1 MLSTGREFDRLFIAM
16 LIVSLT
22 MLAVYTFKTCNKLE
36 RKQIAASNM
45 LDQKVSYVTS
55 QLSDTKQQVNSWLA
69 SDSQE
74 AQTTE
79 EKAPSPPEPEPMPMP
94 MPYGS

>member
-1 MLSTGREFDRLFIAM
+1 MTM
-16 LIVSLT
+16 LIVALT

-36 RKQIAASNM
+36 RKQLASSNM

-55 QLSDTKQQVNSWLA
+55 QLSDTKQHVDSWLA
-69 SDSQE
+69 ADSQE
-74 AQTTE
+74 KQVVE
-79 EKAPSPPEPEPMPMP
+79 EETPPPPNPEP

>member
-22 MLAVYTFKTCNKLE
+22 MLAVYTFKTCHRLE
-36 RKQIAASNM
+36 QKQIVSSNT

-55 QLSDTKQQVNSWLA
+55 QLSDTKQHVDAWFA
-69 SDSQE
+69 EDK
-74 AQTTE
+74 E
-79 EKAPSPPEPEPMPMP
+79 EKQKSEEKSPPPPEPEPMP
-94 MPYGS
+94 YGS

>member
-22 MLAVYTFKTCNKLE
+22 MLAVYTFKTCSKLE

-45 LDQKVSYVTS
+45 LDQRVSYVTS
-55 QLSDTKQQVNSWLA
+55 QLSDTKQHVDSWLA
-69 SDSQE
+69 SDSQQ
-74 AQTTE
+74 AQVPE
-79 EKAPSPPEPEPMPMP
+79 EEAPSPPDPEPV
-94 MPYGS
+94 PYGS

>member
-36 RKQIAASNM
+36 RKQLASSNM
-45 LDQKVSYVTS
+45 LDQRVSYVTS
-55 QLSDTKQQVNSWLA
+55 QLSDTKQHVDAWLA
-69 SDSQE
+69 ADSQE
-74 AQTTE
+74 TKPVE
-79 EKAPSPPEPEPMPMP
+79 EEAPLPPEPEPV
-94 MPYGS
+94 PYGS

>member
-16 LIVSLT
+16 LIIALT

-36 RKQIAASNM
+36 RRQIASSNM
-45 LDQKVSYVTS
+45 LDQKVSYVSS
-55 QLSDTKQQVNSWLA
+55 QLSDTKQHVDSWLA
-69 SDSQE
+69 TDNQETKTKEEAPPPSD
-74 AQTTE
+74 
-79 EKAPSPPEPEPMPMP
+79 PEP

>member
-36 RKQIAASNM
+36 RKQLVASNM
-45 LDQKVSYVTS
+45 LDQRVSYVTS
-55 QLSDTKQQVNSWLA
+55 QLSDTKEHVDSWLA
-69 SDSQE
+69 SDAQE
-74 AQTTE
+74 AQVYE
-79 EKAPSPPEPEPMPMP
+79 EEAPSPPDPEPV
-94 MPYGS
+94 PYGS

>member
-36 RKQIAASNM
+36 RKQLASSNM
-45 LDQKVSYVTS
+45 LDQRVSYVTS
-55 QLSDTKQQVNSWLA
+55 QLSDTKQHVDTWLA
-69 SDSQE
+69 ADSQE
-74 AQTTE
+74 TKTVE
-79 EKAPSPPEPEPMPMP
+79 EEAPSPPEPEPV
-94 MPYGS
+94 PYGS